1 MRIAIVGAGAM
12 GSLFGGLLARS
23 GLDVTLIDVNEA
35 HVDAIRAHGLSLDVG
50 QGARAIEVAATTEPA
65 SVGPVDLVVVF
76 CKYLHTAQAIRNA
89 RPMITPMT
97 YVWTLQNGIGNVE
110 LIAEVVARDRI
121 VKGLT
126 TATAILR
133 GPGAVMTNFHGE
145 TETFLWPLDG
155 GPHPGLDAVAA
166 AFTRAGL
173 PAYRAPD
180 IDYRIWRKLVINAG
194 LTVLSAA
201 VNVGIGPVGESAA
214 GQELLRAIVGEV
226 VAVAQAAGVP
236 LALEDAL
243 AYQEELRRRAFDH
256 VGSTTID
263 LQRGRLTEID
273 AMCGAVVREGRRL
286 GIDTP
291 TNLALTRIVKLIEAS
306 RPHRLPTPI

>member
-1 MRIAIVGAGAM
+1 MKIAIVGAGAM

-23 GLDVTLIDVNEA
+23 GLDVTLVDVNQA
-35 HVDAIRAHGLSLDVG
+35 HIDAIRAGGLKLDVG
-50 QGARAIEVAATTEPA
+50 QGARAVKVAATTEPA

-76 CKYLHTAQAIRNA
+76 CKYLHTGQAIRGA
-89 RPMITPMT
+89 QPMMTPDT
-97 YVWTLQNGIGNVE
+97 YVWTLQNGIGNVD
-110 LIAEVVARDRI
+110 LIAEVVAEKRI

-126 TATAILR
+126 TATGIIRA
-133 GPGAVMTNFHGE
+133 PGAVMTNFHGE

-155 GPHPGLDAVAA
+155 GAHPRLDDVAA
-166 AFTRAGL
+166 AFTAAGL
-173 PAYRAPD
+173 PTYRAPD

-201 VNVGIGPVGESAA
+201 VNVGIGPVGESPA
-214 GQELLRAIVGEV
+214 GQELLTAIVGEV

-236 LALEDAL
+236 LELADAL
-243 AYQEELRRRAFDH
+243 AYQEELRKKAFDH

-263 LQRGRLTEID
+263 LQNGRLTEID
-273 AMCGAVVREGRRL
+273 AMCGAVVREGWRL
-286 GIDTP
+286 GVDTP

-306 RPHRLPTPI
+306 RPQRLSPPI